1 MSCREGSEAMSLR
14 LRDVVLQHLRALG
27 ATCEEGSVRRLTMD
41 IELEGRIEMVTLS
54 LRDDELQCVSSD
66 GRNDGPH
73 VMAALRFIA
82 GTEPREDATPPRP
95 VPAIAGPT
103 LGRASP
109 NELAEAL
116 DDLLTA
122 IARVGVSK
130 AQYAPSVDAALERVV
145 DVAPQPTPPGLGRFI
160 GRLQQEIRSGEPL
173 HIARILDGASQV
185 ADALRADAPTRD
197 SEQRLSA
204 WFGVRPGSSPDVERL
219 YDRTMIEL
227 GREWLSCTERAS
239 VERRYLID
247 IRSGSI
253 YREDRPRNATASLG
267 PCPRQLRVGLA
278 EVEAG
283 PAPQRIRIL
292 QYEVQPDVPTESWA
306 RVQQVADRN
315 FAHLTEGYR
324 RSVEAHPSLAEPF
337 ALIAPYRI
345 ERNGV
350 FKAFDA
356 EGHRLLLNRSERRG
370 AVLAFYDL
378 LAEGVEPSWVA
389 GRLTDT
395 GATLC
400 LTPFAVGTRDQTYRR
415 L

>member
-1 MSCREGSEAMSLR
+1 
-14 LRDVVLQHLRALG
+14 
-27 ATCEEGSVRRLTMD
+27 
-41 IELEGRIEMVTLS
+41 
-54 LRDDELQCVSSD
+54 
-66 GRNDGPH
+66 
-73 VMAALRFIA
+73 
-82 GTEPREDATPPRP
+82 
-95 VPAIAGPT
+95 
-103 LGRASP
+103 
-109 NELAEAL
+109 
-116 DDLLTA
+116 
-122 IARVGVSK
+122 
-130 AQYAPSVDAALERVV
+130 
-145 DVAPQPTPPGLGRFI
+145 
-160 GRLQQEIRSGEPL
+160 
-173 HIARILDGASQV
+173 
-185 ADALRADAPTRD
+185 
-197 SEQRLSA
+197 
-204 WFGVRPGSSPDVERL
+204 
-219 YDRTMIEL
+219 
-227 GREWLSCTERAS
+227 
-239 VERRYLID
+239 
-247 IRSGSI
+247 
-253 YREDRPRNATASLG
+253 
-267 PCPRQLRVGLA
+267 VGLA

-345 ERNGV
+345 ERNDV

-356 EGHRLLLNRSERRG
+356 EGHRLVLNRSERRG

>member
-1 MSCREGSEAMSLR
+1 MSTQLRE
-14 LRDVVLQHLRALG
+14 VVVRHLRSLG
-27 ATCEEGSVRRLTMD
+27 ATTAEGAVQRLTMD
-41 IELEGRIEMVTLS
+41 IEVEDHIEMVTLS
-54 LRDDELQCVSSD
+54 LRDDELKCVSSD

-82 GTEPREDATPPRP
+82 GTEQREDSSPPRP
-95 VPAIAGPT
+95 IASIAGQSLEQGP
-103 LGRASP
+103 P

-122 IARVGVSK
+122 VTRVGVDK
-130 AQYAPSVDAALERVV
+130 AQYAPSVEAALERVIG
-145 DVAPQPTPPGLGRFI
+145 VAPQPTPPGLGRFI
-160 GRLQQEIRSGEPL
+160 GRLQQEIRSGEL
-173 HIARILDGASQV
+173 HRVARILAGASQV
-185 ADALRADAPTRD
+185 ADALRADRPTPD
-197 SEQRLSA
+197 SEQRLDA
-204 WFGVRPGSSPDVERL
+204 WLGIRPGSTPNVERL

-227 GREWLSCTERAS
+227 GREWLSGTERAS

-267 PCPRQLRVGLA
+267 PCPRQLQVGLA

-292 QYEVQPDVPTESWA
+292 QYEVEPDVPAESWA
-306 RVQQVADRN
+306 RVQQIASRS
-315 FAHLTEGYR
+315 FAHVTEEYR
-324 RSVEAHPSLAEPF
+324 RSVQAHPSLAEPF

-345 ERNGV
+345 ERNGI

-356 EGHRLLLNRSERRG
+356 DGHQLVLNRSERRG

-378 LAEGVEPSWVA
+378 LTEGVEPSWVA

-395 GATLC
+395 GTTVC
-400 LTPFAVGTRDQTYRR
+400 LTPFALGTRDRTYTR

>member
-1 MSCREGSEAMSLR
+1 MSTR
-14 LRDVVLQHLRALG
+14 LRDVALRHLRALG
-27 ATCEEGSVRRLTMD
+27 ATVEEGSIRRLTMD

-82 GTEPREDATPPRP
+82 GAEQREDSAHPRP
-95 VPAIAGPT
+95 IPSISGPS
-103 LGRASP
+103 LGQAPPS
-109 NELAEAL
+109 ELAEAL

-122 IARVGVSK
+122 VARVGVSK

-145 DVAPQPTPPGLGRFI
+145 DIAPQPTPPGLGRFI
-160 GRLQQEIRSGEPL
+160 GRLQQEMRSREPV
-173 HIARILDGASQV
+173 HVARILDGASQV
-185 ADALRADAPTRD
+185 ADALRAEAPTRA
-197 SEQRLSA
+197 SAQRLSA
-204 WFGVRPGSSPDVERL
+204 WFGLPSGSTPDVELL

-227 GREWLSCTERAS
+227 GREWLSGTERAS

-253 YREDRPRNATASLG
+253 YREDRARNATASLG

-283 PAPQRIRIL
+283 PSPKRIRIL
-292 QYEVQPDVPTESWA
+292 QYEVEPDVPSESWL
-306 RVQQVADRN
+306 RIQHVADRN
-315 FAHLTEGYR
+315 FAHVTEGYR
-324 RSVEAHPSLAEPF
+324 QSVEAHPSLAEPF
-337 ALIAPYRI
+337 VLIAPYRI
-345 ERNGV
+345 ERNGI

-356 EGHRLLLNRSERRG
+356 EGHQLVLHRSERRG